1 LLVKKHQSTGGDD
14 GSRDS
19 IGLGNVDSNCHHAA
33 SDQWQQQAAAAVEVV
48 TAWAIF

>member
-1 LLVKKHQSTGGDD
+1 LLVKKHQSTGRDD

-19 IGLGNVDSNCHHAA
+19 IGLGDVDSNCHRAV
-33 SDQWQQQAAAAVEVV
+33 SNQWQQQAAAAVEAA